1 MNFPTDLV
9 VVDERRTALEKALSI
24 IPPEHR
30 SKESV
35 HDFCRAL
42 LREGS
47 ADIVRTLVSE
57 ENRALGILAMSMRTG
72 QSEERYLLLIAQ
84 QVPEVVDLVAEFAE
98 AHGID
103 TSTWPVEHLRKPHPV
118 FQRVQLPVPALKTE
132 YSAKLDQALAL
143 IDALAIEDMTGALE
157 QLGELLEVFRLRR
170 QDVGLDAFQRF
181 ADEPEIDTLL
191 RPYAICIWGVIRRFA
206 LLRPVSDQHR
216 ELRRFATYFLAE
228 AHQFSTEGLAAD
240 DRTQIREFIA
250 SEIAAIRQIC
260 KTGDRDAFAK
270 VGVHFQKCIAVAM
283 SLNGLGYGL
292 RQAALC
298 LRYVPGPVIHDDFSF
313 GNNTDPKIDAWAAI
327 PAVMVYTLHLYA
339 AKEAET
345 DPLLKDA
352 RSQLAE
358 FCLSRLK
365 YDKAV
370 DGGFAKPIEQSEH
383 WRAASISALQDLRSN
398 PQGMGHRTLHWVS
411 EHDPNEHIRT
421 HARSAYSII
430 RHNAGLGPGASA
442 RKALISAVVWLLSG
456 HHYAL
461 GREINY
467 ESMSDVILDL
477 VRRTTAPKVTS
488 PST

>member
-1 MNFPTDLV
+1 MKFPTDLV
-9 VVDERRTALEKALSI
+9 AIDERRTALEKALSI
-24 IPPEHR
+24 IPPPHR
-30 SKESV
+30 AKKSVLTICRVLLKNNADAVRPLLDAES
-35 HDFCRAL
+35 DAL
-42 LREGS
+42 NVL
-47 ADIVRTLVSE
+47 AIC
-57 ENRALGILAMSMRTG
+57 LGDNQG
-72 QSEERYLLLIAQ
+72 GEERYLLQIAQ
-84 QVPEVVDLVAEFAE
+84 QVPEMVDLVAEFAE
-98 AHGID
+98 THGID
-103 TSTWPVEHLRKPHPV
+103 TSNWPVEHLRKPHPI
-118 FQRVQLPVPALKTE
+118 FQRSQLPVPALKAE
-132 YSAKLDQALAL
+132 YLEKLDQAIAL
-143 IDALAIEDMTGALE
+143 IDGLDVEDTAGARE

-181 ADEPEIDTLL
+181 ADEPEIDTVL
-191 RPYAICIWGVIRRFA
+191 RLYAIRIWGVIRRFA
-206 LLRPVSDQHR
+206 LMRPLNEQHR

-228 AHQFSTEGLAAD
+228 AYQFSAEGLTSD
-240 DRTQIREFIA
+240 DRIQIREIIA

-260 KTGDRDAFAK
+260 KTGDRDSFAK

-298 LRYVPGPVIHDDFSF
+298 LRYVPEQVIHDDFSF
-313 GNNTDPKIDAWAAI
+313 GKNADAKIDAWAAI

-365 YDKAV
+365 YGKAV
-370 DGGFAKPIEQSEH
+370 DGGSALPKEQSKD
-383 WRAASISALQDLRSN
+383 WRLACISALRDLRSN

-411 EHDPNEHIRT
+411 EHDPNEHIRS
-421 HARSAYSII
+421 HARSAYTVI

-477 VRRTTAPKVTS
+477 VRRTTAPKVPS

>member
-1 MNFPTDLV
+1 MKFPVDIV
-9 VVDERRTALEKALSI
+9 AVDERRTALEKALSI
-24 IPPEHR
+24 IPPPHR
-30 SKESV
+30 AKESV
-35 HDFCRAL
+35 QAICRVLLKNNADAVRPLVAAESSAL
-42 LREGS
+42 HVL
-47 ADIVRTLVSE
+47 AIC
-57 ENRALGILAMSMRTG
+57 LGTSQG
-72 QSEERYLLLIAQ
+72 EERYLLQIAQ
-84 QVPEVVDLVAEFAE
+84 NVPEMADLVAEFAE
-98 AHGID
+98 ANGID

-118 FQRVQLPVPALKTE
+118 FQRVQLHIPALKAE
-132 YSAKLDQALAL
+132 YSAKLDQAITLL
-143 IDALAIEDMTGALE
+143 DALAIEDTTGALE

-170 QDVGLDAFQRF
+170 LDVGLDAFQRF
-181 ADEPEIDTLL
+181 ADEPEIDTVL
-191 RPYAICIWGVIRRFA
+191 RLYAIRIWVVIRRFA
-206 LLRPVSDQHR
+206 LTRPLSDQHR
-216 ELRRFATYFLAE
+216 ELRRYATYFLAE
-228 AHQFSTEGLAAD
+228 AYQFSTQGLASD
-240 DRTQIREFIA
+240 DKIQIREFIA

-260 KTGDRDAFAK
+260 KMGDRDAFAK

-298 LRYVPGPVIHDDFSF
+298 LRYVPEPVIHDDFSF
-313 GNNTDPKIDAWAAI
+313 GKNADPKIDAWAAI

-370 DGGFAKPIEQSEH
+370 DGGSDQPMEQSEH
-383 WRAASISALQDLRSN
+383 WRAACISALQDLRSN

-411 EHDPNEHIRT
+411 EHDPNEHIRS
-421 HARSAYSII
+421 HARSAYTVI

-442 RKALISAVVWLLSG
+442 RKTLISAVVWLLSG

-477 VRRTTAPKVTS
+477 VRRTTAPKVTA